1 MSKKNEGAAAL
12 AVLTVVGGLLL
23 TGCASG
29 NAAAGAPSQTSSPQ
43 AAVGTGAGGDDWPD
57 GADAST
63 PACQDAS
70 AATLAVVNTSLH
82 EASVANGTVESV
94 LPWLSAR
101 PDTDLGTWTLTGLVE
116 NAQTAQGTEGGY
128 FVVFATGSDP
138 TSPTFDGQVSAVGGA
153 SAAVTTLPPLQPAY
167 VGPTDMD
174 DVPAGA
180 LACGTQRSRES

>member
-1 MSKKNEGAAAL
+1 MSTKNEGAAAL
-12 AVLTVVGGLLL
+12 AVLAVVGGLLL
-23 TGCASG
+23 TSCASG
-29 NAAAGAPSQTSSPQ
+29 ATVAGAPPQTSSP
-43 AAVGTGAGGDDWPD
+43 APASSGAGDDDWPD

-63 PACQDAS
+63 PSCQDAS

-116 NAQTAQGTEGGY
+116 NTETAQGTEGGY

-138 TSPTFDGQVSAVGGA
+138 TSPTFDGQISAVGSA
-153 SAAVTTLPPLQPAY
+153 TAAVTTLPPLQPAY

>member
-1 MSKKNEGAAAL
+1 MSTKNEGAAAL
-12 AVLTVVGGLLL
+12 AVLAVVGGLLL

-29 NAAAGAPSQTSSPQ
+29 NAAAGAPPQTSPTAHASS
-43 AAVGTGAGGDDWPD
+43 GAGDVDWPD

-63 PACQDAS
+63 PSCQDAS
-70 AATLAVVNTSLH
+70 AAALDVVNTSLH

-128 FVVFATGSDP
+128 FVVFATDSDP